1 MANNI
6 LIVDDSAVVRM
17 ATKRIIERSEVEFGQ
32 IFEAENGQTA
42 LDILEQEQIDLV
54 LADLHMPEMTG
65 VELVHIMRQQDTTRS
80 IPVIVVSAESSPSR
94 IEELEAEGIE
104 GYLHKPFSP
113 EEFRQV
119 ILSTWGAVIND

>member
-1 MANNI
+1 MAKYI

>member
-17 ATKRIIERSEVEFGQ
+17 ATKRIIERSDVEFGQ
-32 IFEAENGQTA
+32 IFEAENGQAA
-42 LDILEQEQIDLV
+42 LDILQQQRIDLV
-54 LADLHMPEMTG
+54 LVDLHMPEMNG
-65 VELVHIMRQQDTTRS
+65 VELVHIMRQQDATKS
-80 IPVIVVSAESSPSR
+80 IPVVVVSAESSPAR
-94 IEELEAEGIE
+94 IEELEAEGIQ

-119 ILSTWGAVIND
+119 ILSTWGATIND